1 MAEAIDK
8 LVSSSTFTPNQVL
21 ILLGEEPSDDPEMDK
36 YYITKNYTTSNDSA
50 FKGGERDED

>member
-21 ILLGEEPSDDPEMDK
+21 ILLGEDPSDDLTWINTLLRKTIPLL
-36 YYITKNYTTSNDSA
+36 IVRTL
-50 FKGGERDED
+50 